1 MFCWRSLGLLCWES
15 ISFCQSITTYWSGI
29 RCFHHE
35 KFVTEQIVLKSNG
48 EKEEGELASIRGVIE
63 LFVMRLNCAYRR
75 GKRPTKPHTEYVL
88 RPSVRLCFRNVLTAI
103 WYLKLMESRIKGS
116 AQSQCCL
123 PCCFAAAIEFR
134 GHVELEGSAVSS
146 KEATVKIRE
155 HLRER
160 IGVSFPTFLFLKGL
174 SMFGSAVTLCPLVV
188 MKEADLKK
196 LCQTLWGW
204 EYCGGSNSENSYQT
218 STCTC
223 PCTEAISGLVDKTEK
238 RKVIF

>member
-1 MFCWRSLGLLCWES
+1 
-15 ISFCQSITTYWSGI
+15 
-29 RCFHHE
+29 
-35 KFVTEQIVLKSNG
+35 
-48 EKEEGELASIRGVIE
+48 
-63 LFVMRLNCAYRR
+63 
-75 GKRPTKPHTEYVL
+75 
-88 RPSVRLCFRNVLTAI
+88 
-103 WYLKLMESRIKGS
+103 MESRIKGS

-134 GHVELEGSAVSS
+134 GHVKLEGSTVSS

-174 SMFGSAVTLCPLVV
+174 LMFSSAVTLCPLVV
-188 MKEADLKK
+188 VKEADLKK

-204 EYCGGSNSENSYQT
+204 EYCSGSNSENSCQT

-223 PCTEAISGLVDKTEK
+223 PWQWSKKLKPFFDFYKNATAWSIPQVPGGGHYALKNYEDLFRIIDLI
-238 RKVIF
+238 RKKPDIPRSRLTKEYFSYYDRKPDVTDQ